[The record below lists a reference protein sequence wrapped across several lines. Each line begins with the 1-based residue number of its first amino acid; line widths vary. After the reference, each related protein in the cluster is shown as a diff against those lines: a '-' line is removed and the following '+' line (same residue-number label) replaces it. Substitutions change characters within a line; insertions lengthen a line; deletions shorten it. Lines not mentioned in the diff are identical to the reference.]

1 MPKRYVCVSSLC
13 RREVEIEIPPARPD
27 SGTFHPICNCGSEMK
42 KVYSKPSFLKLS
54 MAEAMRR
61 FGELVGEELSGNK

>member
-1 MPKRYVCVSSLC
+1 
-13 RREVEIEIPPARPD
+13 
-27 SGTFHPICNCGSEMK
+27 MK